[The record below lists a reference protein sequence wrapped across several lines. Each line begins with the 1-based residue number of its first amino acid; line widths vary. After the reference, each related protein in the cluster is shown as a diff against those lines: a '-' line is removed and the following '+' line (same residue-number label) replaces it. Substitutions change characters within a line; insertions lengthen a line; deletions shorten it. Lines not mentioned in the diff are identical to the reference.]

1 MGEKVICPRCEIN
14 WMDNGEK
21 YCNVCK
27 AQLGKASPIVLFGD
41 IDDELLD
48 SEYENM
54 DGEVDRERL
63 LGEDEEGKT
72 FVENITDTEEDIE
85 NDESEIEEDEDEME
99 IEGDIPEEIKD
110 EFGDGDED
118 IEEIEVEEEED
129 DF

>member
-1 MGEKVICPRCEIN
+1 MGAKVICPRCEIN

-63 LGEDEEGKT
+63 LGEDE
-72 FVENITDTEEDIE
+72 
-85 NDESEIEEDEDEME
+85 DEME